1 MAKATKIIHKQEV
14 DPEIKHAQEVKELE
28 QQLLEHKDSLYEVLS
43 ILEKMKDHK
52 LLEMMDA
59 GLGQSEDIIH
69 RLVMAVQETNAS
81 RSIKNMLMVVQLL
94 GTIDMEELE
103 PIVLKFNKGIENAGE
118 FEHGKGHGGYLS
130 LISTLRDPQ
139 VIEGTNVVLRIVKGL
154 GTDVNEEKKTES
166 QPKQHE
172 EKKERAW
179 KEQESAQKKSIRWY
193 VFMGGATIALTS
205 LLIKK

>member
-1 MAKATKIIHKQEV
+1 MAKATKIIYKQEV
-14 DPEIKHAQEVKELE
+14 DPEIKHEQEVKELE
-28 QQLLEHKDSLYEVLS
+28 QQLLEHKDSLEDLFS

-59 GLGQSEDIIH
+59 GLGHSEDIIH
-69 RLVMAVQETNAS
+69 RLVMSVQETDAS
-81 RSIKNMLMVVQLL
+81 KSIKNMLMIVQLL

-130 LISTLRDPQ
+130 LVSALRDPQ

-154 GTDVNEEKKTES
+154 GVDVSDEKKSTS
-166 QPKQHE
+166 QLEKGE
-172 EKKERAW
+172 ERRQR
-179 KEQESAQKKSIRWY
+179 EQQTNSGKLSSSKWILLSGAAI
-193 VFMGGATIALTS
+193 GGLIP
-205 LLIKK
+205 LLFIKK